1 MLERLYRPGP
11 GDIPVPERQAEEE
24 IMTTNKALTVTEQRV
39 ARIRGEIAL
48 SDALVQNVLEPG
60 IDYGIH
66 PGTRSQA
73 LKDPGANTIINAFNC
88 YPKAEVLFREVSN
101 DRIAYV
107 IDIALISREDGLA
120 KSTGTGAA
128 STKETRYGYRWVSD
142 PEEFGFDRESLKK
155 RTDRGNTTYRI
166 DNPDWSEL
174 ENTILK
180 MARKRAEVDAAMA
193 LPGVSRFLAKLNAG
207 VALGRRAGPPAEDWS
222 GFWSKARALG
232 LGAPEVHSLLEV
244 ESMKQWTDQGKTLND
259 AVRTLA
265 EKLPAWNIKEEE

>member
-1 MLERLYRPGP
+1 
-11 GDIPVPERQAEEE
+11 
-24 IMTTNKALTVTEQRV
+24 MTTNKALTVTEQRV